1 VSQYSL
7 FADFQTVSVLYCY
20 FRLYLKP
27 YTTIHEA
34 IMSYSKLFSKRA
46 TAIKSSVIREILK
59 VTANP
64 QVISFAGG
72 LPAPESFPVAQMKAA
87 FDKVLATDAQAALQY
102 STTDGY
108 APLREWVANRMS
120 TNGATITADQVIIV
134 SGSQQAL
141 DLIGKVFIDEGDKV
155 LVETPT
161 YLGALQAFS
170 LFSPEFISV
179 ASDENGLDASQL
191 SSDDAQAAKFLYAL
205 PNFQNPTGR
214 MMSEARRAKLVE
226 VARANDLLVVEDD
239 PYGALWYES
248 APPPSL
254 LSRMPERVIHMGS
267 FSKVLAPGLRLGY
280 IVAPAE
286 IARKFEQAK
295 QATDLHTSTIAQRV
309 VYEVVKDGF
318 LDEHIPSIRS
328 RYHHQAQS
336 MLGALEAH
344 MPSGVTWNQPAG
356 GMFLWVNLPNGMNAE
371 TVLEKALAHNVAY
384 VPGSPFYANEVA
396 ANTLRLAFVTVP
408 AAKIEEG
415 ITTLGKIF
423 AAA

>member
-1 VSQYSL
+1 
-7 FADFQTVSVLYCY
+7 
-20 FRLYLKP
+20 
-27 YTTIHEA
+27 
-34 IMSYSKLFSKRA
+34 MSHSKLFSKRA
-46 TAIKSSVIREILK
+46 SAIKSSVIREILK

-64 QVISFAGG
+64 DVISFAGG
-72 LPAPESFPVAQMKAA
+72 LPSPASFPVAQMKAA
-87 FDKVLATDAQAALQY
+87 FDKVLANDAQAALQY

-170 LFSPEFISV
+170 LFAPEFVSV
-179 ASDENGLDASQL
+179 ASDENGLDAAQITPA
-191 SSDDAQAAKFLYAL
+191 DAQTAKFIYAL

-214 MMSEARRAKLVE
+214 MMSEERRAKLVE

-248 APPPSL
+248 APPASL

-280 IVAPAE
+280 IVAPVE
-286 IARKFEQAK
+286 IARKFEQTK

-318 LDEHIPSIRS
+318 LDEHIPMIRTL
-328 RYHHQAQS
+328 YKNQAAS
-336 MLGALEAH
+336 MLAALDTH
-344 MPSGVTWNQPAG
+344 MPSGVTWNKPAG
-356 GMFLWVNLPNGMNAE
+356 GMFLWVNLPEHLNSE
-371 TVLEKALAHNVAY
+371 VVLEQALAQNVAY
-384 VPGSPFYANEVA
+384 VPGTPFYANEV
-396 ANTLRLAFVTVP
+396 NSHTLRLAFVTVP

-415 ITTLGKIF
+415 VAKLGRIF
-423 AAA
+423 A

>member
-1 VSQYSL
+1 
-7 FADFQTVSVLYCY
+7 
-20 FRLYLKP
+20 
-27 YTTIHEA
+27 
-34 IMSYSKLFSKRA
+34 MSFENLFSKRA

-59 VTANP
+59 VTARP
-64 QVISFAGG
+64 EVISFAGG
-72 LPAPESFPVAQMKAA
+72 LPSDASFPVPQLKAA
-87 FDKVLATDAQAALQY
+87 FEKVLNDAPQAALQY

-120 TNGATITADQVIIV
+120 TNGATITSDQVIIV

-141 DLIGKVFIDEGDKV
+141 DLIGKVFIDEDDTV

-170 LFSPEFISV
+170 LFSPQFISV
-179 ASDENGLDASQL
+179 ASDENGLDAAQIEAT
-191 SSDDAQAAKFLYAL
+191 DAQNAKFIYAL

-214 MMSEARRAKLVE
+214 MMSEERRVKLTE
-226 VARANDLLVVEDD
+226 VARQHDLLVVEDD

-248 APPPSL
+248 APPASL

-280 IVAPAE
+280 IVAPVE

-318 LDEHIPSIRS
+318 LDEHIPLIRT
-328 RYHHQAQS
+328 RYHGQAQT

-344 MPSGVTWNQPAG
+344 MPQGVTWNKPAG
-356 GMFLWVNLPNGMNAE
+356 GMFLWVTLPDGMNAE
-371 TVLEKALAHNVAY
+371 KVLEQALAQNVAY
-384 VPGSPFYANEVA
+384 VPGTPFYANEVS

-408 AAKIEEG
+408 AAKIETG
-415 ITTLGKIF
+415 VATLGKIF
-423 AAA
+423 AQMT

>member
-1 VSQYSL
+1 
-7 FADFQTVSVLYCY
+7 
-20 FRLYLKP
+20 
-27 YTTIHEA
+27 
-34 IMSYSKLFSKRA
+34 MSHSKLFSKRA
-46 TAIKSSVIREILK
+46 SAIKSSVIREILK

-64 QVISFAGG
+64 DVISFAGG
-72 LPAPESFPVAQMKAA
+72 LPSPASFPVAQMKAA
-87 FDKVLATDAQAALQY
+87 FDKVLANDAQAALQY

-170 LFSPEFISV
+170 LFAPEFVSV
-179 ASDENGLDASQL
+179 ASDENGLDAAQITPA
-191 SSDDAQAAKFLYAL
+191 DAQTAKFIYAL

-214 MMSEARRAKLVE
+214 MMSEERRAKLVE

-248 APPPSL
+248 APPASL

-280 IVAPAE
+280 IVAPVE
-286 IARKFEQAK
+286 VARKFEQAK
-295 QATDLHTSTIAQRV
+295 QATDLHTSTITQRV
-309 VYEVVKDGF
+309 VYEVVKNGF
-318 LDEHIPSIRS
+318 LDEHIPMVRAM
-328 RYHHQAQS
+328 YKNQAAS
-336 MLGALEAH
+336 MLTALDAH
-344 MPSGVTWNQPAG
+344 MPSGVTWNKPAG
-356 GMFLWVNLPNGMNAE
+356 GMFLWVNLPAHLNSE
-371 TVLEKALAHNVAY
+371 VVLEQALAQNVAY
-384 VPGSPFYANEVA
+384 VPGTPFYANEV
-396 ANTLRLAFVTVP
+396 NSSTLRLAFVTVP

-415 ITTLGKIF
+415 VGQLGRIF
-423 AAA
+423 AQA

>member
-1 VSQYSL
+1 
-7 FADFQTVSVLYCY
+7 
-20 FRLYLKP
+20 
-27 YTTIHEA
+27 
-34 IMSYSKLFSKRA
+34 MSYSHLFSKRA

-64 QVISFAGG
+64 NVISFAGG
-72 LPAPESFPVAQMKAA
+72 LPAPESFPVPQMKEA
-87 FDKVLATDAQAALQY
+87 FDKVLANDAQAALQY

-120 TNGATITADQVIIV
+120 TNGATITSDQVIIV

-141 DLIGKVFIDEGDKV
+141 DLIGKVFIDEDDTV

-170 LFSPEFISV
+170 LFSPQFISV
-179 ASDENGLDASQL
+179 ASDENGLDAAQIEAT
-191 SSDDAQAAKFLYAL
+191 DAQNAKFIYAL

-214 MMSEARRAKLVE
+214 MMSEERRVKLTE
-226 VARANDLLVVEDD
+226 VARQHDLLVVEDD

-248 APPPSL
+248 APPASL

-280 IVAPAE
+280 IVAPVE

-318 LDEHIPSIRS
+318 LDEHIPLIRT
-328 RYHHQAQS
+328 RYHGQAQT

-344 MPSGVTWNQPAG
+344 MPQGVTWNKPAG
-356 GMFLWVNLPNGMNAE
+356 GMFLWVTLPDGMNAE
-371 TVLEKALAHNVAY
+371 KVLEQALAQNVAY
-384 VPGSPFYANEVA
+384 VPGTPFYANEVS

-408 AAKIEEG
+408 AAKIETG
-415 ITTLGKIF
+415 VATLGKIF
-423 AAA
+423 AQMT

>member
-1 VSQYSL
+1 MQ
-7 FADFQTVSVLYCY
+7 C
-20 FRLYLKP
+20 
-27 YTTIHEA
+27 E
-34 IMSYSKLFSKRA
+34 KLFSTRA
-46 TAIKSSVIREILK
+46 KALKSSVIREILK

-87 FDKVLATDAQAALQY
+87 FDHVLNNDPQSALQY

-120 TNGATITADQVIIV
+120 TNGATITPDQVIIV

-141 DLIGKVFIDEGDKV
+141 DLIAKVFIDPNDKV

-170 LFSPEFISV
+170 MFDPTYVSV
-179 ASDENGLDASQL
+179 DSDENGLIPEALTADVAK
-191 SSDDAQAAKFLYAL
+191 DAKFLYAL

-214 MMSEARRAKLVE
+214 MMSEERRQTL
-226 VARANDLLVVEDD
+226 VARVREHDLLVVEDD
-239 PYGALWYES
+239 PYGALWYEA
-248 APPPSL
+248 APPASL

-280 IVAPAE
+280 LIAPVE
-286 IARKFEQAK
+286 ITKKFEQAK

-318 LDEHIPSIRS
+318 LDEHIPSIRE
-328 RYHHQAQS
+328 RYKNQAHA
-336 MLGALEAH
+336 MLDALTTY
-344 MPSGVTWNQPAG
+344 MPKGVTWNQPAG
-356 GMFLWVNLPNGMNAE
+356 GMFLWVTLPEGMNS
-371 TVLEKALAHNVAY
+371 EKMLDKVFAHNVAY
-384 VPGSPFYANEVA
+384 VPGTPFYANEA
-396 ANTLRLAFVTVP
+396 QTNTLRLAFVTVP
-408 AAKIEEG
+408 PAKIQEG
-415 ITTLGKIF
+415 VKKLGEVF
-423 AAA
+423 SAG

>member
-1 VSQYSL
+1 
-7 FADFQTVSVLYCY
+7 
-20 FRLYLKP
+20 
-27 YTTIHEA
+27 
-34 IMSYSKLFSKRA
+34 MSYSKLFSKRA

-191 SSDDAQAAKFLYAL
+191 SSEDAQAAKFLYAL

-356 GMFLWVNLPNGMNAE
+356 GMFLWVSLPNGMNAE

>member
-1 VSQYSL
+1 
-7 FADFQTVSVLYCY
+7 
-20 FRLYLKP
+20 
-27 YTTIHEA
+27 
-34 IMSYSKLFSKRA
+34 MSYSHLFSKRA

-64 QVISFAGG
+64 NVISFAGG
-72 LPAPESFPVAQMKAA
+72 LPAPESFPVPQMKEA
-87 FDKVLATDAQAALQY
+87 FDKVLANDAQAALQY

-120 TNGATITADQVIIV
+120 TNGATITSDQVIIV

-141 DLIGKVFIDEGDKV
+141 DLIGKVFIDEDDTV

-170 LFSPEFISV
+170 LFSPQFISV
-179 ASDENGLDASQL
+179 ASDENGLDAAQIEAT
-191 SSDDAQAAKFLYAL
+191 DAQNAKFIYAL

-214 MMSEARRAKLVE
+214 MMSEERRVKLTE
-226 VARANDLLVVEDD
+226 VARQHDLLVVEDD

-248 APPPSL
+248 APPASL

-280 IVAPAE
+280 IVAPVE

-318 LDEHIPSIRS
+318 LDQHIPLIRT
-328 RYHHQAQS
+328 RYHGQAQT

-344 MPSGVTWNQPAG
+344 MPQGVTWNKPAG
-356 GMFLWVNLPNGMNAE
+356 GMFLWVTLPDGMNAE
-371 TVLEKALAHNVAY
+371 KVLEQALAQNVAY
-384 VPGSPFYANEVA
+384 VPGTPFYANEVS

-408 AAKIEEG
+408 AAKIETG
-415 ITTLGKIF
+415 VATLGKIF
-423 AAA
+423 AQMT